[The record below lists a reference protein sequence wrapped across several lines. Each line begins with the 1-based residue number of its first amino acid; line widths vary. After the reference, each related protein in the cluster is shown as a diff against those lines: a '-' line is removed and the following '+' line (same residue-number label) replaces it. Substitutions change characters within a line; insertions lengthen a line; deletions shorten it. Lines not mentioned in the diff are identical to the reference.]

1 MRFLVNDL
9 QADVNNA
16 DSNKQTSLHVLA
28 GVERETQRHIQ
39 TMSFLLEKGAD
50 PNAEADDQYTRKD
63 LVIDYTTLLIYL
75 ALHMATLNN
84 NIEMVKLLL
93 QYKANVNAQNQDQYT
108 ALHTAYRYGLRELID
123 ILLQHGADTTM

>member
-1 MRFLVNDL
+1 
-9 QADVNNA
+9 
-16 DSNKQTSLHVLA
+16 
-28 GVERETQRHIQ
+28 
-39 TMSFLLEKGAD
+39 
-50 PNAEADDQYTRKD
+50 
-63 LVIDYTTLLIYL
+63 
-75 ALHMATLNN
+75 MATLNN